1 MRKYTSNFEFDGTP
15 LAQVSDAPALFG
27 VQQAAWDND
36 YQGYTVDENALYAVA
51 DSAGNLLTDFQ
62 YQNVCMYGSDL
73 IAVQDETGNWG
84 YCDKSGNEVIPCVYQ
99 AEMDAQGLTGPIDYA
114 FPDMSGI
121 VVVQGAD
128 GAKSALYTDGTPC
141 IEEGRFEDLA
151 PAQGGCVWAKQNGL
165 WGLLEVK

>member
-1 MRKYTSNFEFDGTP
+1 
-15 LAQVSDAPALFG
+15 
-27 VQQAAWDND
+27 
-36 YQGYTVDENALYAVA
+36 
-51 DSAGNLLTDFQ
+51 
-62 YQNVCMYGSDL
+62 
-73 IAVQDETGNWG
+73 
-84 YCDKSGNEVIPCVYQ
+84 
-99 AEMDAQGLTGPIDYA
+99 MDAQGLTGPIDYA